1 MISWCAHFNK
11 KKKVKE
17 LNTDKVT
24 VEWEQR
30 IYALGYF
37 SWQFRPHHL
46 PSPQWIQH
54 KTQDKPFTSQ
64 ETHIWARV
72 PVEQWWMRKLI
83 ETSNFS
89 PNVKWIFNCKCV
101 CFPFP
106 GARSWHSCANQ
117 DSAQQCCSSEP
128 KIVQIVNA
136 KELSGSQ
143 KGTHFKVKKQP
154 LVYYVKCKSP
164 PSASMPCLS
173 LDYQRF
179 CVQDESVCKDLPSH
193 RNFSG
198 LH

>member
-1 MISWCAHFNK
+1 
-11 KKKVKE
+11 
-17 LNTDKVT
+17 
-24 VEWEQR
+24 
-30 IYALGYF
+30 
-37 SWQFRPHHL
+37 
-46 PSPQWIQH
+46 
-54 KTQDKPFTSQ
+54 
-64 ETHIWARV
+64 
-72 PVEQWWMRKLI
+72 MRKLI

-101 CFPFP
+101 CFAFP
-106 GARSWHSCANQ
+106 GAHSWHSCANQ

-128 KIVQIVNA
+128 KIGQIVNA

-198 LH
+198 LHQPPGPCRTIGSVLMDTYALFIPPKKILKRKDFPLQHPNFIDHLVS

>member
-72 PVEQWWMRKLI
+72 PVEPWWMRKLI

-106 GARSWHSCANQ
+106 GPAAGIHVLIRIQRNNVVHQNQ
-117 DSAQQCCSSEP
+117 
-128 KIVQIVNA
+128 
-136 KELSGSQ
+136 
-143 KGTHFKVKKQP
+143 
-154 LVYYVKCKSP
+154 KSYKLL
-164 PSASMPCLS
+164 M
-173 LDYQRF
+173 Q
-179 CVQDESVCKDLPSH
+179 
-193 RNFSG
+193 RNFQEAKREHTSKWRSS
-198 LH
+198 LWFIM